1 MNPQENIQWK
11 KEEAVIA
18 GFRGNLSFLFID
30 EVLVKLT
37 FATRRDYYGKTLTT
51 ISAQN

>member
-18 GFRGNLSFLFID
+18 GFRDNLSFLFID
-30 EVLVKLT
+30 EAS
-37 FATRRDYYGKTLTT
+37 F
-51 ISAQN
+51 